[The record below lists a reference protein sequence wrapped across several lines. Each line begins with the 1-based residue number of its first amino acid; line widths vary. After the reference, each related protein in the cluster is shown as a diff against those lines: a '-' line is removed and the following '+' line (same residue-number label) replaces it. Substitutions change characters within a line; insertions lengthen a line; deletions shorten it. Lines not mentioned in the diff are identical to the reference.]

1 LVVGDSG
8 VTRPQCERVGVR
20 ELPQRLL
27 AGYNK
32 GVIAS
37 VCGQGVRRGGVVG
50 QLLSVPGVLLADEGG
65 AEVVA
70 AGDAGLERGALV
82 ASPRGTGTSFSRR
95 SVGSTALGGEGDDF
109 SRGSS
114 P

>member
-1 LVVGDSG
+1 MAGGDAG
-8 VTRPQCERVGVR
+8 GTKLQCEGVR
-20 ELPQRLL
+20 VRERPQRLL
-27 AGYNK
+27 AGCDK

-70 AGDAGLERGALV
+70 AGDAGLERGALE
-82 ASPRGTGTSFSRR
+82 ASPVGWARHFLGDLVVRR
-95 SVGSTALGGEGDDF
+95 SLGGVGDDF